1 MIIFT
6 SFGGVP
12 ILKKKLILIHNEGE
26 MTKKSQYMTV
36 KEPVNLCAQ
45 ADKLRE
51 KSAYKEAIS
60 GYLNALM
67 LDRESPDSYYGLG
80 VCYKHLEK
88 YSKAIHYLEKA
99 AEIDEKKYETFYEL
113 GVCHL
118 LKGIPCGA
126 IKNFVKAVQLD
137 PQNPEAILQLGISH
151 ELCEEYDMALM
162 IYQKLIENSPE
173 YIKAYDH
180 KSSLLMKMERY
191 KEASLVL
198 NQIMKLDATYHKA
211 FFGIGVCFD
220 KLGKKMDAQ
229 RYYRKFLIN
238 RPDASQASFVRDRMQ
253 KIRLQKS
260 VTAPF
265 VLV

>member
-1 MIIFT
+1 
-6 SFGGVP
+6 
-12 ILKKKLILIHNEGE
+12 
-26 MTKKSQYMTV
+26 MTKKSQYMTL
-36 KEPVNLCAQ
+36 EAPIDLCEK

-51 KSAYKEAIS
+51 KSSYREAIS
-60 GYLNALM
+60 SYLNSIM
-67 LDRESPDSYYGLG
+67 LKRDNSKSYFGLG
-80 VCYKHLEK
+80 VCYKHLEN
-88 YSKAIHYLEKA
+88 YSKAIQYLEKS
-99 AEIDEKKYETFYEL
+99 AEINSNDYDTFYEL

-126 IKNFVKAVQLD
+126 IKNFVKAVQID
-137 PQNPEAILQLGISH
+137 PKNPDAILQLGISH

-162 IYQKLIENSPE
+162 IYQKLIETTPE

-180 KSSLLMKMERY
+180 KSSLLMKMDRY

-198 NQIMKLDATYHKA
+198 NQIMKIDSTYDNA

-229 RYYRKFLIN
+229 RYYRKFLLN
-238 RPDASQASFVRDRMQ
+238 RPDSSQASFVKDRMQ

-260 VTAPF
+260 ATAPF
-265 VLV
+265 ALV